1 MRHGINAFA
10 TGARAI
16 SPFPSKA
23 AKAGNIQQI
32 TNITN
37 NKIINLIM
45 NSFPLHYCYGTS
57 ISKSFHKLKKIAKKY
72 SRKFGSTILT
82 LSGNQTDYML
92 LVFWSF
98 LYLLFQFLLGNVQPK
113 DKVQKLHPE
122 EVVSIPHRQCT
133 TQNQ

>member
-45 NSFPLHYCYGTS
+45 NSFPLHYWYGTS

-98 LYLLFQFLLGNVQPK
+98 LYLLFQFLLGNVQHWELLYQIRLNLE
-113 DKVQKLHPE
+113 DCVN
-122 EVVSIPHRQCT
+122 SS
-133 TQNQ
+133 

>member
-45 NSFPLHYCYGTS
+45 NSFPLHY
-57 ISKSFHKLKKIAKKY
+57 
-72 SRKFGSTILT
+72 
-82 LSGNQTDYML
+82 
-92 LVFWSF
+92 
-98 LYLLFQFLLGNVQPK
+98 
-113 DKVQKLHPE
+113 
-122 EVVSIPHRQCT
+122 
-133 TQNQ
+133 

>member
-45 NSFPLHYCYGTS
+45 NSFPLHYWYGTG

-72 SRKFGSTILT
+72 SRKIREHDSYAFRK
-82 LSGNQTDYML
+82 TDRRHDML
-92 LVFWSF
+92 LVSLSF
-98 LYLLFQFLLGNVQPK
+98 LYLLFQFLIGNVQ
-113 DKVQKLHPE
+113 QQHLS
-122 EVVSIPHRQCT
+122 VVFFIILPIFSKINYFSI
-133 TQNQ
+133 